1 MVFDVD
7 SKIRAEQFKFFAS
20 ALQSSKLKSYVPLFV
35 KESEVNVVSACAWCH
50 SASITG
56 SSGCCLPSVA
66 ISSFWWW
73 IQLPGASKRSV
84 CHMQV
89 SHPCNHPTHSSLTVV
104 HKAAQ
109 GYIGTLLMGQVRLS
123 MLRFL
128 QDYFASW
135 PQEGTVDLFEKIAE
149 LIIMTASRTL
159 MGETA
164 SCLAHDC
171 ISVCLHL
178 YRRLKSLR
186 ANRAVQLLQI
196 NSDAAT
202 QFAVDTC

>member
-1 MVFDVD
+1 M
-7 SKIRAEQFKFFAS
+7 
-20 ALQSSKLKSYVPLFV
+20 
-35 KESEVNVVSACAWCH
+35 
-50 SASITG
+50 
-56 SSGCCLPSVA
+56 
-66 ISSFWWW
+66 
-73 IQLPGASKRSV
+73 
-84 CHMQV
+84 
-89 SHPCNHPTHSSLTVV
+89 

-109 GYIGTLLMGQVRLS
+109 RYIGTLLMGQVRLS

-171 ISVCLHL
+171 ISACLHL
-178 YRRLKSLR
+178 
-186 ANRAVQLLQI
+186 LQTSEKLEGKQSSSVTP
-196 NSDAAT
+196 NK
-202 QFAVDTC
+202 F